1 MAGGGAE
8 RNLKEKGRKAGGSE
22 KEEKEE
28 KDQRGDKRRRGR
40 VERRA
45 HTSCKD
51 ACTPSQPDRRV
62 QEKQHRAGAFP
73 EHWSQPTQSHH
84 RPRPRG
90 FSLNNPGSL
99 EPEGKPGPWRKE
111 RQGWDGAQERQPLS
125 GGKVALRP

>member
-28 KDQRGDKRRRGR
+28 KDQRGDKRRGR

-73 EHWSQPTQSHH
+73 EHWSQPTQSHR

-125 GGKVALRP
+125 RGKVALRS